1 MIVVTE
7 SSVWNWEHGRAHL
20 MKKAWELRFEAPQKK
35 LKQGGSGGR
44 HEWLRHR
51 VTSCFLHCPPY

>member
-7 SSVWNWEHGRAHL
+7 STVWNWEHGRAHL

-35 LKQGGSGGR
+35 LKQGPSFAKATGGQ
-44 HEWLRHR
+44 
-51 VTSCFLHCPPY
+51 VGIFPKSTP